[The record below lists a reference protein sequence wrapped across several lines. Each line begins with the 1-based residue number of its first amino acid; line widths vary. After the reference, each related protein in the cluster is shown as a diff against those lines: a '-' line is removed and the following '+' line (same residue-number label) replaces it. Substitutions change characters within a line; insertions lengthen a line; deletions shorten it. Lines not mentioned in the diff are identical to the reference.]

1 MYEQQEEFDFSEYD
15 TLDNVNLQIVDTSGY
30 SYANLGSDT
39 LYNYGLSIGE
49 SSKSNEAEFEDAEI
63 DNYSSDDDDIA
74 QNIDLLREQ
83 SAADHDYVSPGGS
96 MYWTLEVSDHIKPK
110 IKSIYDSYVDAVRM
124 YRNYALEV
132 GMAMGTGIP
141 GFVFPIPI
149 PASPYPSPS
158 EIRNLSPSPSSMGI
172 GDPQWVIED
181 FSPLQKAGFDVRL
194 GTLRTSTFRVITERH
209 LLCNH
214 DSKPNTGKVDALD
227 IQHNKPKR
235 RKDSFRVDCKAKI
248 VLKIIPGTVKYV
260 VHDFTEKHSHA
271 LFSKETIHLSRAKR
285 KLDYA
290 QESFIHNMSKQN
302 IGATKAHR
310 FYTGITGCHSD
321 RGLLSDFKN
330 STRNLNCFIGGRD
343 SKFLVDKMNERK
355 KYVPNFTFEY
365 RVVDKKLNSLFW
377 ADETT
382 KFNYNAFGDV
392 VSLDA
397 TFNTNRYNMVFIPF
411 TGIDNHKNVK
421 EDYDSY
427 SWLVKAFLKTFT
439 KPPTLMLS
447 DQDPTLSKAI
457 KEFIPTTQ
465 HKLCMWHITKNLP
478 KKISIEISTNLEFR
492 NRFHGLIGN
501 SKIEPQ
507 AFEAGWECL
516 LRDFNITKNKWLNA
530 MYGLR
535 RLWIPSF
542 FKDIPM
548 SGLMRTMSFSESQNW
563 SFQNNTLYGLYF
575 VIFMMSFETNL
586 ERQRHN
592 QIFNDFKTSN
602 TFPKMIKHLPYEVHA
617 SKVYTRTIFYQV
629 QEEILKYED
638 TYIQKC
644 VSCEDGVDT
653 FTILEKKTIVTRQ
666 TQKEIGDETVQE
678 YHYDRIL
685 KETEFKVTHSTLEDT
700 FVCSCM
706 NFEHVGLLCRHIF
719 CVFKYYSRVEIPS
732 RYILKRWRR
741 DVIPTELLKRRLLD
755 SGYDLHTDKYAI
767 EIFVGLVFKSITI
780 FGMYL
785 TRLCMVLLGC
795 IHQSN
800 LTR

>member
-1 MYEQQEEFDFSEYD
+1 MEQPNNNQDQSEQQEEFDFSEYD
-15 TLDNVNLQIVDTSGY
+15 TLDNVNLQIVDTSNINDCGY

-132 GMAMGTGIP
+132 GMAMGT
-141 GFVFPIPI
+141 
-149 PASPYPSPS
+149 
-158 EIRNLSPSPSSMGI
+158 E
-172 GDPQWVIED
+172 
-181 FSPLQKAGFDVRL
+181 AGFDVRL

-397 TFNTNRYNMVFIPF
+397 TFNTNRYNM
-411 TGIDNHKNVK
+411 
-421 EDYDSY
+421 
-427 SWLVKAFLKTFT
+427 AFLKTFT

-706 NFEHVGLLCRHIF
+706 NFEHSC
-719 CVFKYYSRVEIPS
+719 
-732 RYILKRWRR
+732 
-741 DVIPTELLKRRLLD
+741 
-755 SGYDLHTDKYAI
+755 
-767 EIFVGLVFKSITI
+767 
-780 FGMYL
+780 
-785 TRLCMVLLGC
+785 
-795 IHQSN
+795 
-800 LTR
+800 